1 MLKYVFAFFAFIL
14 VSLAPVYADEGYIPY
29 FPDFLE
35 PDGIGFRGPSE
46 IRYHNCWT
54 SYSGYPPSF
63 LSGGEHFCSGH
74 NPSEQDTYIPP
85 NVPYS
90 RSYNTVRASPITL
103 EYRKNYFF
111 KKLLYTS
118 VFADFGSAIANAE
131 INTYNG
137 PTSNEN
143 PYNSSEISSDPFL
156 QGFLTA
162 EEKSKL
168 SSLESTRII
177 DIETESNYLLFGV
190 NIGFDLW
197 LIEYSFG
204 PYLMYHDTTISLR
217 SCKYKSFV
225 YNGNSLDLPSICSF
239 YPDDIIDLDS
249 QNYSGLAYGIRTQH
263 SIVFLQTDNWR
274 ISVELSENEVYKIF
288 DSNFKPV
295 KYRGLNYYS
304 NYRSRS
310 GLNCKP
316 KYKQISFDGGRNYR
330 EMECRNSKGEDMSR
344 GADYTGGLQITY
356 YFR

>member
-1 MLKYVFAFFAFIL
+1 MSMLKYVLAFLALIL
-14 VSLAPVYADEGYIPY
+14 MSLAPVCADEGYIPF

-118 VFADFGSAIANAE
+118 VFADFGSAIANSE
-131 INTYNG
+131 IKTYK
-137 PTSNEN
+137 EN

-225 YNGNSLDLPSICSF
+225 YNGNTLDLPSICSF

-249 QNYSGLAYGIRTQH
+249 QNYSGLAYGIRTQP

-274 ISVELSENEVYKIF
+274 ISVEFSDYKVYKIF

-304 NYRSRS
+304 NYSSRS

-316 KYKQISFDGGRNYR
+316 EYKQISYDGGKNYR

>member
-1 MLKYVFAFFAFIL
+1 MSMLKYVFTFFAFL
-14 VSLAPVYADEGYIPY
+14 VVSLAPVYADEGYIPY
-29 FPDFLE
+29 VPDFLE
-35 PDGIGFRGPSE
+35 PDGIGFKGPSQ
-46 IRYHNCWT
+46 IMYHNCWT
-54 SYSGYPPSF
+54 SYSGYPPYFPPGDS
-63 LSGGEHFCSGH
+63 HFCSGH
-74 NPSEQDTYIPP
+74 NPSEQSTYIPP

-137 PTSNEN
+137 HSSNEN

-168 SSLESTRII
+168 SSLENTRIL
-177 DIETESNYLLFGV
+177 DLETGSKYLLFGV

-217 SCKYKSFV
+217 SCKYKSFK
-225 YNGNSLDLPSICSF
+225 YNGNTLDMPSICSF

-249 QNYSGLAYGIRTQH
+249 QNYSGLAYGIRTQQ

-274 ISVELSENEVYKIF
+274 ISVEFSENEVYKIF

-295 KYRGLNYYS
+295 KYRGLNYYP

-310 GLNCKP
+310 GLNCQP
-316 KYKQISFDGGRNYR
+316 KYKQISFDGGKNYR
-330 EMECRNSKGEDMSR
+330 EMECRNSKGEDMSK

-356 YFR
+356 